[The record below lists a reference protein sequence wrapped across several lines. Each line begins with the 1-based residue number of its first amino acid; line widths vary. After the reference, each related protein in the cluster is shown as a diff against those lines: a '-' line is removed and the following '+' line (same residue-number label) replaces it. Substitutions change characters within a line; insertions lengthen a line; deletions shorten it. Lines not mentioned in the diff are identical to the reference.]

1 MQMRYNIL
9 IYFSSIVK
17 QAIFA
22 YVNYARIRSWD
33 QAVWSN
39 EGKVS
44 CSWKLREAFM
54 RLELTTDRHTTI
66 RVRSVSHCATKA
78 RFPKYVKD
86 GLHIMC
92 VWKYSFIEKTKCMKT
107 IMIRQWKLVMLVEN
121 YTNIRYDNKNII
133 VIYCT
138 F

>member
-44 CSWKLREAFM
+44 CSRKQREAFM
-54 RLELTTDRHTTI
+54 RLELPTDRHPTI
-66 RVRSVSHCATKA
+66 RVRSATHCATKA
-78 RFPKYVKD
+78 RFPIRQRWSP
-86 GLHIMC
+86 HMC
-92 VWKYSFIEKTKCMKT
+92 VWKYSFIEKTKCRNT
-107 IMIRQWKLVMLVEN
+107 IMTRQWTWVMLVEN